1 MIPLWSFLV
10 TLGAWAQSHQELMLA
25 LCGTVILLLGAARW
39 TWRASAPD
47 RRPRL

>member
-10 TLGAWAQSHQELMLA
+10 SLGAWAQAHQHLTVA
-25 LCGTVILLLGAARW
+25 LCATVVLLLGAARW
-39 TWRASAPD
+39 PWRASTPQ